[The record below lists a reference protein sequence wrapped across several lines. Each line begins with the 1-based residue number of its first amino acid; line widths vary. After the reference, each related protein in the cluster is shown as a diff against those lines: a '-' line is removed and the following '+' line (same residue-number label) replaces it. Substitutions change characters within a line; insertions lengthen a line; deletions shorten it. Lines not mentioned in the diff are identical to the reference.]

1 MNDDLSVPRFEPGVR
16 VPGQLAERRVRLL
29 ALAGGALVLA
39 LVASSVANAGRVG
52 LRCVDGQLVAY
63 RGSFLPVGEEPLHDS
78 TLPPVPVPAAA
89 CEDEDLSGVAE
100 LRSRHLELTRGRVDE
115 ALRSEDRVAIESTVE
130 ALDAMADPASDASQ
144 REDVLRNR
152 RDLLG
157 TIIEAKVEDARTA
170 HQEAVRWIER
180 ARQAGVD
187 PARLRAAERALGL
200 HTEAPEPAPSSE
212 AELAEAPP
220 EAEPAEPS
228 PVEPRAPRSL

>member
-1 MNDDLSVPRFEPGVR
+1 
-16 VPGQLAERRVRLL
+16 
-29 ALAGGALVLA
+29 
-39 LVASSVANAGRVG
+39 
-52 LRCVDGQLVAY
+52 
-63 RGSFLPVGEEPLHDS
+63 
-78 TLPPVPVPAAA
+78 VPAAA
-89 CEDEDLSGVAE
+89 CEDEDLSGLAE
-100 LRSRHLELTRGRVDE
+100 LRARHRELTRGRVDE

-130 ALDAMADPASDASQ
+130 ALDAMADPASDGGD

-157 TIIEAKVEDARTA
+157 TIIDAKVEDARTA

-200 HTEAPEPAPSSE
+200 HVGAEAVEPARTPPTT
-212 AELAEAPP
+212 ELAEARP
-220 EAEPAEPS
+220 EPEPEPTEPS